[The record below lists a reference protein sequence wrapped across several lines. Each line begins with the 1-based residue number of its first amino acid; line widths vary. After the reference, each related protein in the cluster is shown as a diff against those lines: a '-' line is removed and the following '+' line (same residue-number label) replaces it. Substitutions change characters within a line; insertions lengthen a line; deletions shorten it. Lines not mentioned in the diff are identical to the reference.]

1 MRHLFNLGAT
11 PNLILFLTLSS
22 FLSHSHKIFSV
33 SRVLVVVLALLAFSI
48 QHKTHSC
55 ASFNARQLMNT
66 TTMSPSSSS
75 SNKRTWTTGLST
87 LSLLASVSAALTSE
101 SCVDCALN
109 TNTDNDPNSP
119 YTKYKDWEDAPASW
133 EEYGHDNDPY
143 VCGVERLT
151 VEEWEKGKYWNKNK
165 PVIVM
170 NVTDQWPA
178 VKHWTK

>member
-1 MRHLFNLGAT
+1 MSMT
-11 PNLILFLTLSS
+11 KTL
-22 FLSHSHKIFSV
+22 
-33 SRVLVVVLALLAFSI
+33 
-48 QHKTHSC
+48 
-55 ASFNARQLMNT
+55 
-66 TTMSPSSSS
+66 SSSS
-75 SNKRTWTTGLST
+75 SSSSKRTWTTGLST
-87 LSLLASVSAALTSE
+87 LGLLASVSAALTSE

-151 VEEWEKGKYWNKNK
+151 VEEWEKGRYWNKNK

-170 NVTDQWPA
+170 NVTAEWPA
-178 VKHWTK
+178 AKHWTK